1 MMSDTLPTSSPKDL
15 LDEARNL
22 FSEHG
27 HDLSD
32 AARLIAGVH
41 GDVRVIS
48 LALRLERAI
57 CVDDGIHRDL
67 AMLHAL
73 LALED
78 VQEGDPIETFLLSG
92 LGPASRKVETICL
105 LTDLL
110 EDLLSKVDAVMA
122 DTAQQ
127 ENNLQTFGHA
137 KAA

>member
-1 MMSDTLPTSSPKDL
+1 MYDGLPNPSLPDL
-15 LDEARNL
+15 LDEVRC
-22 FSEHG
+22 FFFDHG

-32 AARLIAGVH
+32 AARLIAGAS
-41 GDVRVIS
+41 GEARVIAMALNLESAVTLDGYIRRELAS
-48 LALRLERAI
+48 LHTLI
-57 CVDDGIHRDL
+57 
-67 AMLHAL
+67 
-73 LALED
+73 ALED

-92 LGPASRKVETICL
+92 PGPASQKVETICL

-127 ENNLQTFGHA
+127 ENNFQTFGTT